1 MSKKK
6 RIRELQAR
14 CPDWDQIIEKFE
26 MFTGMSR
33 RAAELGILDLVDA
46 GLVRIEPNTKGPTA
60 FVLTI
65 PDGIPDR
72 VLSHV
77 A

>member
-1 MSKKK
+1 MTAKQRLRNLRTDCS
-6 RIRELQAR
+6 
-14 CPDWDQIIEKFE
+14 DWDQIIAKFQ
-26 MFTGMSR
+26 MFGGMSR
-33 RAAELGILDLVDA
+33 RDAELGILDLIDA
-46 GLVRIEPNTKGPTA
+46 GLVRIEPNANGPTA

-65 PDGIPDR
+65 PDGIPDE